1 MLSFDLGT
9 HVACPEIL
17 CVFLSSG
24 SRARRIWLGT
34 DLDPRTA
41 CRPLAL
47 YCQEH
52 CWSIGELPADPQRS
66 LQSAPVTDL

>member
-1 MLSFDLGT
+1 MLSFVLGT
-9 HVACPEIL
+9 HVACPEIP

-41 CRPLAL
+41 CRPAGAVLPGAL
-47 YCQEH
+47 LVD
-52 CWSIGELPADPQRS
+52 W
-66 LQSAPVTDL
+66 